1 MKVMVD
7 IEGHRGG
14 TIMKLLYLVSLL
26 SLVFAVPNL
35 AALLILPGGVS
46 VIKIPYLTFGKRSPI
61 VVAELISVS

>member
-26 SLVFAVPNL
+26 SLLFAVPNL

-46 VIKIPYLTFGKRSPI
+46 VIKIPYLTFGKR
-61 VVAELISVS
+61 